1 MIIIQKMF
9 HPFFGDSEMTNV
21 APKAAAS
28 KSDAAADT
36 RQIVLNE
43 IGAKWDK
50 LSQQELSAL
59 TAGTIS

>member
-1 MIIIQKMF
+1 
-9 HPFFGDSEMTNV
+9 MTNV